1 MFKRIEDSEGYIHH
15 PFGDFCIKLV
25 LTSIALLCLFVSLA
39 RFDTW
44 YEVRQWRVVSCRM
57 NDTVQVGNPP
67 SLRRITS
74 GYAGYTYTVDGNAY
88 EGSSIAPVSSLM
100 AIATPVV
107 GTHATCLVNPN
118 NPKEAVLSLG
128 HTLHSALLF
137 LAIGALIGAHA
148 IWGEINWSEE

>member
-1 MFKRIEDSEGYIHH
+1 MFKRFEDSEGFIHH
-15 PFGDFCIKLV
+15 PLGNFCVRVIL
-25 LTSIALLCLFVSLA
+25 IALTLVCLFVSFSRLK
-39 RFDTW
+39 TW
-44 YEVRQWRVVSCRM
+44 YEVRQWNVVSCRM
-57 NDTVQVGNPP
+57 NDAVQVGNPP

-74 GYAGYTYTVDGNAY
+74 GYAGYTYTVDGKAF

-100 AIATPVV
+100 EIATPVA

-118 NPKEAVLSLG
+118 NPNDAVLSLG
-128 HTLHSALLF
+128 HTVHSALLF